1 MKRYFTHYWKN
12 DTWEANSDTA
22 GEIFYRTSG
31 NMFHRRGVASG
42 DSVYAVTVIRGRL
55 LLLGRLTVG
64 RICSYAQAQQLFG
77 TDIWPAEEHIIAV
90 SGTPKRF
97 DFEVPQAI
105 TEQLLF
111 AKAGAGSPLRFT
123 EPGHL
128 DQQTLRG
135 VRELE
140 EASARLLDEL
150 LPTDTL
156 ISDATKDA

>member
-12 DTWEANSDTA
+12 TTWDANSDSVGGLVCHTA
-22 GEIFYRTSG
+22 G
-31 NMFHRRGVASG
+31 NMFHRRSVASG
-42 DSVYAVTVIRGRL
+42 DVVYVITVRRGRL
-55 LLLGRLTVG
+55 YLLGRLTVG
-64 RICSYAQAQQLFG
+64 RICSHRQAQELFG
-77 TDIWPAEEHIIAV
+77 PDIWKAQEHIIAV

-97 DFEVPQAI
+97 DFEVLPAI
-105 TEQLLF
+105 TERLLF
-111 AKAGAGSPLRFT
+111 AKSGAGSPLRFT

-150 LPTDTL
+150 LPPDTL
-156 ISDATKDA
+156 LSDAT